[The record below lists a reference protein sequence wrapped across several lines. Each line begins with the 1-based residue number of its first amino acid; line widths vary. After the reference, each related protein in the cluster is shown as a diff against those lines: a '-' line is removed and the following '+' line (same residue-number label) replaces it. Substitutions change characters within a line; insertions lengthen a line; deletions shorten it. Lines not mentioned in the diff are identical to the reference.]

1 MGINLLT
8 KSFLLTRHLKILVL
22 FLEIKS
28 KSLFVEIKTV
38 FKKNGEYT
46 DFFQMTIWGKLFV
59 KFKMEALENRFLL
72 GGWAHLQFLLGKSKD
87 ISNNRKRFIDYLKRK
102 NYLKFLRYSFTS
114 KLSRNELVF
123 FFILDAIKVYI

>member
-1 MGINLLT
+1 
-8 KSFLLTRHLKILVL
+8 
-22 FLEIKS
+22 
-28 KSLFVEIKTV
+28 
-38 FKKNGEYT
+38 
-46 DFFQMTIWGKLFV
+46 MTIWGKLFV

-123 FFILDAIKVYI
+123 FYFGCHKSVYLKWSIKVWTIFCK

>member
-123 FFILDAIKVYI
+123 FFLFWMP

>member
-1 MGINLLT
+1 
-8 KSFLLTRHLKILVL
+8 
-22 FLEIKS
+22 
-28 KSLFVEIKTV
+28 
-38 FKKNGEYT
+38 
-46 DFFQMTIWGKLFV
+46 MTIWGKLFV

-123 FFILDAIKVYI
+123 FFYFGCHKSVYLKWSIKVWTIFCK

>member
-123 FFILDAIKVYI
+123 FLFWMP